1 MVVLRMPETATHV
14 IPYSV
19 DGNYLDLNDG
29 EIIVNLARKER
40 DDAVHLDFCWDYLGG
55 LIMGTAGARKYAAQ
69 VDIPSREYT
78 EEETEDGVIL
88 KPVPF
93 DVDKCTLTLWDVED

>member
-1 MVVLRMPETATHV
+1 MVVLRVPETAEKV
-14 IPYSV
+14 IPYSL

-29 EIIVNLARKER
+29 EIIVNLAKKER
-40 DDAVHLDFCWDYLGG
+40 DDAVHIDFCWDYLDS

-69 VDIPSREYT
+69 VDIPAREYI
-78 EEETEDGVIL
+78 EEEAEDGVIL

-93 DVDKCTLTLWDVED
+93 DIDKCTLTLWEVED